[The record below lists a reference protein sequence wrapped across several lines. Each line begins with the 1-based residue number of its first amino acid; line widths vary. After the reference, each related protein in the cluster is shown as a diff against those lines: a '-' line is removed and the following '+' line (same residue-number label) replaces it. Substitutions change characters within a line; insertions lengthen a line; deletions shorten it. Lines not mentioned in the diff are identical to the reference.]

1 MNKYQHNYS
10 KRGRSLH
17 DRKIRR
23 QKANKT
29 IAVLEDYIGDLK
41 ALSALDIGCSTGLMT
56 ELYAEK
62 FKKIIGIDIDKP
74 AIEFAIQNSLQT
86 NLEFYVKDA
95 MNTRFEDESF
105 DVVICTHTYEHVPDS
120 LKLMAEIYRVLKFQG
135 VCYFA
140 AGNRLRLIEPHYK
153 LPLLSVIPKSFA
165 HIYLRLFRKGDFYY
179 ENHLTLWGLRKLVSQ
194 FTIIDYTPKIIRN
207 PEKFYVTEML
217 RSGSIYQKLSLAFLR
232 IAFWISPS
240 YIWLLQKQQQWEDN
254 KQNDRRTY

>member
-1 MNKYQHNYS
+1 M
-10 KRGRSLH
+10 H

-41 ALSALDIGCSTGLMT
+41 QLSALDIGCSTGLMT

-74 AIEFAIQNSLQT
+74 AIKFAIQNSLQT

-95 MNTRFEDESF
+95 MNTRFEDETF
-105 DVVICTHTYEHVPDS
+105 DVVICTQIYEHVPDS
-120 LKLMAEIYRVLKFQG
+120 TKLMAEIYRILKFQG

-140 AGNRLRLIEPHYK
+140 AGNRLCLIEPHYK
-153 LPLLSVIPKSFA
+153 LPLLSVIPKYLA
-165 HIYLRLFRKGDFYY
+165 HIYLRLLKKGDFYY

-194 FTIIDYTPKIIRN
+194 FTIIDYTLKIIRN
-207 PEKFYVTEML
+207 PEKFYATEML
-217 RSGSIYQKLSLAFLR
+217 RGGSIYQKLSLALLR
-232 IAFWISPS
+232 IAPWISPS
-240 YIWLLQKQQQWEDN
+240 YIWLLQKQQ
-254 KQNDRRTY
+254 